1 MILDAP
7 SITNQTVLD
16 YLMRK
21 NNERTL
27 EGLAKEK
34 IQVLSMESSS
44 QEESLTTDDRN
55 ILEDMIKWI
64 KEDGSSVNSKEPY
77 DKIYL
82 YGTRGYY
89 IYVTNNDHFKSYL
102 KDQTVE

>member
-44 QEESLTTDDRN
+44 QEESLK
-55 ILEDMIKWI
+55 LMI
-64 KEDGSSVNSKEPY
+64 E
-77 DKIYL
+77 
-82 YGTRGYY
+82 T
-89 IYVTNNDHFKSYL
+89 F
-102 KDQTVE
+102 